1 MFLEGLGR
9 VDIVNRQCSN
19 QTFASIHFVMY
30 HRISVIRYGY
40 EKILAELLSY
50 NMTA

>member
-9 VDIVNRQCSN
+9 VDIVNRN
-19 QTFASIHFVMY
+19 QTFASVHFVMY
-30 HRISVIRYGY
+30 HRISVIRY
-40 EKILAELLSY
+40 EILAEFLSY